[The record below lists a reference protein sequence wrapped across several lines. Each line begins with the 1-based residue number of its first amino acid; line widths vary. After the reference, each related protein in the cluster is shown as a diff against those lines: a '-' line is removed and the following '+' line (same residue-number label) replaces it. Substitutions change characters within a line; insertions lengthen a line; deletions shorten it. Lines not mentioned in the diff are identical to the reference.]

1 MKKSFGFFIALIV
14 TSFACA
20 QTPEKMSYQSVIRD
34 ASESLIQNSN
44 IGTQISI
51 RQGSVSGTIVFQEQH
66 TTSTNQNGLISIEI
80 GDGTS
85 TIGSFSAIDWGN
97 GPYFIHSETDP
108 FGGTNYSISGTSQ
121 LLSVPYALFSKL
133 AENVENDQV
142 NDADADPN
150 NEIQN
155 LSING
160 TNLTISSANTVDL
173 SSLQD
178 GVNDADADPNN
189 EIQNL
194 SVNGTNLTISS
205 ANTIDLSS
213 IQDGV
218 NDADA
223 DPNNEIQ
230 VLSFSNDTMY
240 LSNGGQIFLGA
251 YAIDLIDDADNDPTN
266 EIELPSNANAGD
278 LLEFNGSN
286 WVAFTPTASSS
297 PGALMYIYNGQSCP
311 TGWNTQQINVA
322 IFGGAP
328 VDACYTDS
336 PCLVMYIYDGQTCPA
351 GWTNWPIGVSI
362 LNGTN
367 VPMDACFK
375 CN

>member
-20 QTPEKMSYQSVIRD
+20 QSPEKMSYQSVIRD

-51 RQGSVSGTIVFQEQH
+51 RQGSLSGTIVFQEQH

-85 TIGSFSAIDWGN
+85 TIGSLSAIDWGN

-108 FGGTNYSISGTSQ
+108 SGGTNYSISGTSQ

-189 EIQNL
+189 EIQ
-194 SVNGTNLTISS
+194 
-205 ANTIDLSS
+205 
-213 IQDGV
+213 
-218 NDADA
+218 
-223 DPNNEIQ
+223 

-240 LSNGGQIFLGA
+240 LSNGGQIFLGT

-286 WVAFTPTASSS
+286 WVAFTPTPSSS
-297 PGALMYIYNGQSCP
+297 LGALMYIYNGQSCP
-311 TGWNTQQINVA
+311 SGWNTQQINVA

>member
-20 QTPEKMSYQSVIRD
+20 QSPEKMSYQSVIRD

-44 IGTQISI
+44 IGTQITI
-51 RQGSVSGTIVFQEQH
+51 RQGSLSGTIVFQEQH

-133 AENVENDQV
+133 AENVENDQ
-142 NDADADPN
+142 
-150 NEIQN
+150 
-155 LSING
+155 
-160 TNLTISSANTVDL
+160 
-173 SSLQD
+173 
-178 GVNDADADPNN
+178 
-189 EIQNL
+189 
-194 SVNGTNLTISS
+194 
-205 ANTIDLSS
+205 
-213 IQDGV
+213 V

>member
-1 MKKSFGFFIALIV
+1 
-14 TSFACA
+14 
-20 QTPEKMSYQSVIRD
+20 
-34 ASESLIQNSN
+34 
-44 IGTQISI
+44 
-51 RQGSVSGTIVFQEQH
+51 
-66 TTSTNQNGLISIEI
+66 
-80 GDGTS
+80 
-85 TIGSFSAIDWGN
+85 
-97 GPYFIHSETDP
+97 
-108 FGGTNYSISGTSQ
+108 
-121 LLSVPYALFSKL
+121 
-133 AENVENDQV
+133 
-142 NDADADPN
+142 
-150 NEIQN
+150 
-155 LSING
+155 
-160 TNLTISSANTVDL
+160 
-173 SSLQD
+173 
-178 GVNDADADPNN
+178 
-189 EIQNL
+189 
-194 SVNGTNLTISS
+194 
-205 ANTIDLSS
+205 
-213 IQDGV
+213 
-218 NDADA
+218 
-223 DPNNEIQ
+223 
-230 VLSFSNDTMY
+230 MY

-266 EIELPSNANAGD
+266 EIELPLNANAGD